1 MIGIRLADVALHLHP
16 DDPLAVAKV
25 LLAKGTTILLPD
37 GQTIVVKDNIPA
49 GHKLALRNL
58 RAGEPVLRYGQ
69 FIGQASAE
77 IQAGEWVHTHNLTA
91 GEISARGSLKVV
103 PALEMHPSGRTFRGY
118 RRADGSSTG
127 TRNLVAV
134 VAASTCAAHA
144 ASQIARQFGSQSLA
158 AYPNVDGVVAVV
170 HPGGCS
176 IPPEGLSQRYLRR
189 ALANLGRHPNLGGVL
204 YIGLGCEV
212 NQVADCL
219 PPLDEEAWGRLPG
232 SSLVI
237 QESGGFEGAVQKGAA
252 LVEELLA
259 QANTCAREEVPL
271 SQLTLA
277 LQCGG
282 SDSWSGVTANPLVGR
297 VADRVVREGG
307 TAVLAETTELFG
319 AEHLLAERVVSEEVG
334 RKLFERCGWW
344 LEQATARG
352 FSIDNN
358 PTPGNKAGGLT
369 TILEK
374 SLGAL
379 AKGGSTPLNGVY
391 EYGEWIDR
399 RGLVLMDTPGNDP
412 VSITGQIAGG
422 CTLILFTTGRGS
434 VYGSSLAPCI
444 KIASNS
450 ELARRMP
457 GDMDFDAG
465 RLLAGL
471 DWEQATEELLAQIIA
486 AASGE
491 LTKSE
496 RHGRSEAEFV
506 PWQPDAVL

>member
-1 MIGIRLADVALHLHP
+1 VA
-16 DDPLAVAKV
+16 
-25 LLAKGTTILLPD
+25 
-37 GQTIVVKDNIPA
+37 IV
-49 GHKLALRNL
+49 HH
-58 RAGEPVLRYGQ
+58 
-69 FIGQASAE
+69 S
-77 IQAGEWVHTHNLTA
+77 
-91 GEISARGSLKVV
+91 
-103 PALEMHPSGRTFRGY
+103 
-118 RRADGSSTG
+118 
-127 TRNLVAV
+127 
-134 VAASTCAAHA
+134 
-144 ASQIARQFGSQSLA
+144 
-158 AYPNVDGVVAVV
+158 
-170 HPGGCS
+170 GCS
-176 IPPEGLSQRYLRR
+176 MPPEGLSQRYLRR

-204 YIGLGCEV
+204 YLGLGCEV

-219 PPLDEEAWGRLPG
+219 PPLDEAAWGRLPG
-232 SSLVI
+232 KSLVI
-237 QESGGFEGAVQKGAA
+237 QEAGGFDGAVRRGAEQ
-252 LVEELLA
+252 VEELLE
-259 QANTCAREEVPL
+259 QANACGRSEVPL
-271 SQLTLA
+271 SELTVA

-297 VADRVVREGG
+297 VVDRLVLEGG
-307 TAVLAETTELFG
+307 TAALAETTELFG
-319 AEHLLAERVVSEEVG
+319 AEHLLAERVTSQEVG
-334 RKLFERCGWW
+334 RRLYDRCGWW
-344 LEQATARG
+344 LEQAAARG

-358 PTPGNKAGGLT
+358 PTPGNKLGGLT

-379 AKGGSTPLNGVY
+379 AKGGSSPLNGVY
-391 EYGEWIDR
+391 EYAEWIER

-450 ELARRMP
+450 VLAGRMA

-465 RLLAGL
+465 RLLSGL
-471 DWEQATEELLAQIIA
+471 DWDAATEELLGQVIA

-491 LTKSE
+491 LTANE